1 MFYLFFSIC
10 LTGLDDSFWS
20 MCKWAPT
27 DSTDPYGGFHGVPP
41 IAGWFRMGNPKQKWM
56 MTGDSPILGNH
67 HFYPFLDPEQEQ
79 TIYAF
84 EFEDDEA
91 QLRRHWM
98 LDHSC
103 HRQARDTF
111 ALCLGM
117 FVDQRRSE
125 AEVPDDHRGSG
136 KSKWRLK
143 DGKKYL

>member
-1 MFYLFFSIC
+1 MWECSICFFSIC

-125 AEVPDDHRGSG
+125 AEVPDGSEG
-136 KSKWRLK
+136 
-143 DGKKYL
+143 GNTVKKTLRP